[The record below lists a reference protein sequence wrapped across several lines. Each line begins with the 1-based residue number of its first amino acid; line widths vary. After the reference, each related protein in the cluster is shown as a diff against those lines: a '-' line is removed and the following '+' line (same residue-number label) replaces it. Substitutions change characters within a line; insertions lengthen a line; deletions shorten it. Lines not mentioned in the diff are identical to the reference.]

1 LLVPIVKE
9 GELLLEHD
17 VKEARERFLRDF
29 STLPDEYKDINIT
42 LNPPIEYS
50 QELKIM

>member
-1 LLVPIVKE
+1 LVPIVKE

-17 VKEARERFLRDF
+17 VKEARERSLRDF

-42 LNPPIEYS
+42 FNPPIEYS